1 MCAAGVNTAKSD
13 EVCQQ
18 EGRAIVAAYEQRAA
32 SWWSL
37 DPSSSWLSMRH
48 LKALLDSEWQAGSCR
63 GPGMQA
69 PARKALEARSQ
80 ALIKDMS
87 IARLQFVDGSLVGV
101 YAICLLGLV
110 NCGSRLCE
118 GARFEDSH
126 KEAKRRSQQMCCSCV
141 LALLLLQALVLA
153 IILAI
158 LAPHALWRVQL
169 SRQLPSLKIDLNEP
183 DDDSVPILHVVLANV
198 LLIQLAM
205 ACDTCCRAKRLRAKA
220 NNDRYNV

>member
-1 MCAAGVNTAKSD
+1 MPHCLLPHCLLALTDASLPATSTNAPATSANAAGVRMCAAGVNTAKSD

-37 DPSSSWLSMRH
+37 DPSSWWLSMRH

-126 KEAKRRSQQMCCSCV
+126 KEARM
-141 LALLLLQALVLA
+141 AG
-153 IILAI
+153 
-158 LAPHALWRVQL
+158 LAP
-169 SRQLPSLKIDLNEP
+169 
-183 DDDSVPILHVVLANV
+183 
-198 LLIQLAM
+198 
-205 ACDTCCRAKRLRAKA
+205 T
-220 NNDRYNV
+220 